1 MVLIKPQSYDNHLT
15 DCIWSID
22 KIGEPVNDPACVGI
36 LTYVPPGPLEVQYQA
51 LDTST
56 QKTAVWSGTIAPAH
70 RTVVILG
77 DSYFSGE
84 GVPDHTDQTRAAHW
98 MDHRC
103 HRSLFAG
110 PLLAVAR
117 VALEERGVAWTTITL
132 ACSGA
137 TITEGVLGSYDGIED
152 VAYINQFADARKDV
166 LRVPTLTQ
174 LDGQPLAPQ
183 WEAARSAL
191 CGYHPQCPNPIK
203 ADFVFVS
210 VGGNDIGFAS
220 IATDLLTKNVTGVTK
235 SMLEDKFLK
244 DLSELRLNLPNVLRI
259 LLANLGTENIYFF
272 LSTLV
277 L

>member
-1 MVLIKPQSYDNHLT
+1 MFR
-15 DCIWSID
+15 
-22 KIGEPVNDPACVGI
+22 PA
-36 LTYVPPGPLEVQYQA
+36 PLEVQYQA

-70 RTVVILG
+70 RTVVILARLRTSLERVSPTTQTKRVRRIG
-77 DSYFSGE
+77 WI
-84 GVPDHTDQTRAAHW
+84 TDAI
-98 MDHRC
+98 DPCLLGRC
-103 HRSLFAG
+103 WPWQEF
-110 PLLAVAR
+110 
-117 VALEERGVAWTTITL
+117 ALEERGVAWTTITL

-259 LLANLGTENIYFF
+259 ATSEFGDGEHILFF
-272 LSTLV
+272 
-277 L
+277 